1 MIKIESFAKPKKE
14 GSISVTNYS
23 SRGYANSAGSNKV
36 KGVYIWGQYHDHSG
50 NISGDLK
57 DVKNITASGYVSS
70 NSVSTNQIDCSTL
83 DAYYIDS
90 STIETININSSSG
103 HIDDLSTKNIQ
114 NSSSIKTTGLT
125 VTDHANINTETVETS
140 EITNLNVVNA
150 VIDYLKSK
158 DITVENLT
166 VTKAA
171 HFFKLIIDEIKAS
184 QGQIIITPANATID
198 YVEVVDQGWKCY
210 FKATDGDKKIYQN
223 FQEGDQVVCQTF
235 NLAEGTNYDASNKF
249 YWALVDE
256 VSTETVDAIF
266 DDTTEEVST
275 YHWIII
281 SNSDMDENTNAE
293 PAAGDEIVLLG
304 NRYDTTRQSAI
315 TIGAYDNPF
324 LDKDLEAPFII
335 QYDGINDYD
344 LSTHRTTF
352 FSKGNNSI
360 QGSFKTNGGDDIETL
375 INNMQKG
382 SKSYLHIAYADNET
396 GTVGFTKTYTDGKM
410 YMGLCSNYTES
421 DTDLVYSNYTWVRI
435 KGDNGDSSITG
446 YNYQYKIIPTT
457 ENLYINVGD
466 YYDLVKQ
473 LYYQIIC
480 VSPTN
485 PVPCTTLP
493 DGYKFYY
500 QEYYNNN
507 TQSAVKYFSHSGSV
521 WYAVKAHSKYDLS
534 TGIDYIIVRLT
545 ATNSDGNDV
554 VVDQRY
560 VFPRLS
566 ASATLKITDEITATV
581 TGNTQLIDDL
591 TGKVTANTNSISTI
605 NQKYDE
611 ISLKVDANTT
621 SISDINSSL
630 DDVNSSISGL
640 KTSVT
645 TINNNVANLTIR
657 YNLIQSTVSSHTTS
671 ITRINSSIGD
681 LQSQVITNTTN
692 LSDIIQKA
700 DEITSTVTEIQE
712 GIRGDNVL
720 EGTGSGYKWTL
731 WEDNENEG
739 EVTWN
744 EPIYSTTGFQFTIPP
759 NKWIGVDE
767 DIYHLFSPPIQ
778 DYNGTYTLSFN
789 AWQDNIQVKI
799 YDVYPGVLTEPS
811 TWFTGTNVTPQ
822 DVRIRLLATLNTS
835 SNQVYHDDNEFDDDG
850 NPITYDGKK
859 LRYSSEL
866 GRYYYTFKEKSTES
880 KWFGLEFNNTTMT
893 LISGEDENNNK
904 GENRYIQKIMVEP
917 GEVPHKFEES
927 YAVNQS
933 LIKQTADNITLDAST
948 VMVKNN
954 GKLSALF
961 ENGKIKADWIGA
973 IGGQWKIDSSGFV
986 YNASNFDGYGNDLTA
1001 MIYPNGFY
1009 TGINESLTGSEKL
1022 IQYVRISP
1030 YSRDYNLEIMSGSQG
1045 AIFVDSV
1052 RGGFDDGL
1060 TIKHGVIKGMR
1071 GALSIEPTSGNTTLS
1086 WASVN
1091 IIANGGGS
1099 GLSTS
1104 QTAFG
1109 TYKKTI
1115 VLPSTATYDLSY
1127 SDYRDKYGKTPDT
1140 LTPGQEFRIWKRT
1153 SSTLTIC
1160 TEDDI
1165 YYTNIL
1171 VFRSG
1176 QNYTGN
1182 TSGVGSYTVPA
1193 AYYGLITIV
1202 WDGYY
1207 WNMQLCS

>member
-14 GSISVTNYS
+14 GSVNVTNYS

-57 DVKNITASGYVSS
+57 DVKNITATGYVSS
-70 NSVSTNQIDCSTL
+70 DSVSTNQIDCSTL

-90 STIETININSSSG
+90 STIETITINSSSG

-125 VTDHANINTETVETS
+125 VTDHANINTETVGTS

-249 YWALVDE
+249 YWALVE
-256 VSTETVDAIF
+256 SVSTETVDAIF
-266 DDTTEEVST
+266 DDSSEEVST

-375 INNMQKG
+375 INNTQKG

-421 DTDLVYSNYTWVRI
+421 DTDLTYSNYTWVRI
-435 KGDNGDSSITG
+435 KGDNGDSEDIV
-446 YNYQYKIIPTT
+446 QYKLVPTVESLYVNKNKKFT
-457 ENLYINVGD
+457 EM
-466 YYDLVKQ
+466 
-473 LYYQIIC
+473 LYYRILKI
-480 VSPTN
+480 VGTTVTN
-485 PVPCTTLP
+485 CSEMP
-493 DGYKFYY
+493 DGYTLTCTESTPSSTT
-500 QEYYNNN
+500 QN
-507 TQSAVKYFSHSGSV
+507 TFVHSGTIWFISSSSAT
-521 WYAVKAHSKYDLS
+521 YNTD
-534 TGIDYIIVRLT
+534 TGVNYVTVSFKNGGVIVDNRIIYTTL
-545 ATNSDGNDV
+545 
-554 VVDQRY
+554 
-560 VFPRLS
+560 L
-566 ASATLKITDEITATV
+566 ASATLTITDEITATV
-581 TGNTQLIDDL
+581 TGNTQSIDDL
-591 TGKVTANTNSISTI
+591 TGKVTENTNSISTI
-605 NQKYDE
+605 NQKYDK

-621 SISDINSSL
+621 SISTINSSL

-712 GIRGDNVL
+712 GIRGDNIL

-744 EPIYSTTGFQFTIPP
+744 EPLFQTTGFQFTIPP
-759 NKWIGVDE
+759 NKWIGEDE

-778 DYNGTYTLSFN
+778 DYNGTYTLSFG

-799 YDVYPGVLTEPS
+799 YDIYPGVLTEPS
-811 TWFTGTNVTPQ
+811 TWFTGTNMIPS
-822 DVRIRLLATLNTS
+822 DIRIRLLATLNTS
-835 SNQVYHDDNEFDDDG
+835 SNQVYHDDNEFDTSG
-850 NPITYDGKK
+850 NVITYDGKK

-866 GRYYYTFKEKSTES
+866 GRYYFTFKEKSTES

-893 LISGEDENNNK
+893 LIPGEDENNNK

-986 YNASNFDGYGNDLTA
+986 YNASNFDEYGNDLTA

-1009 TGINESLTGSEKL
+1009 TCINESLTGSEKL

-1071 GALSIEPTSGNTTLS
+1071 GALSIEPTSGNTNLS

-1109 TYKKTI
+1109 TYKKTL

-1160 TEDDI
+1160 TDDDT